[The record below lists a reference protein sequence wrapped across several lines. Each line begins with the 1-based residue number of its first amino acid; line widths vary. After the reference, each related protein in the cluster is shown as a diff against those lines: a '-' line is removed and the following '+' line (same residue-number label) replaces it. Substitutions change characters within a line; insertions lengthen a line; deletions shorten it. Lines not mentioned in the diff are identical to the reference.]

1 MGQDQAGNHSGAVAR
16 EAEIEVVPV
25 WETKIQKEIV
35 EADRWSKASASTD
48 EWGLQED
55 ERVNLWRE
63 WAITPTIDAFASSS
77 NTVCSAFYSKW
88 PQMGAAG
95 VNFFAQELKAS
106 KVYYCCLPVKEAG
119 HMIHRLTSSN
129 NVTALV
135 VVPAWE
141 GSVH

>member
-1 MGQDQAGNHSGAVAR
+1 MGWLEKQKK
-16 EAEIEVVPV
+16 IEVVPV

-48 EWGLQED
+48 KWGLQED

-77 NTVCSAFYSKW
+77 NTVCSAFFSKW